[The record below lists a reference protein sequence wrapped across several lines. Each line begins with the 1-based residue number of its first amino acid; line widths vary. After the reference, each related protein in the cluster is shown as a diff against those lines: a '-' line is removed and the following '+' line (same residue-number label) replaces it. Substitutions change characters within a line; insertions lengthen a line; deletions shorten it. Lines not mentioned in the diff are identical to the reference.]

1 MSPNRRT
8 SYESVVEMLV
18 REGSPPEA
26 AREIVETLAG
36 AGLSAPQARQWLSHP
51 QRAYL
56 VVTGHNV
63 IDGVVLP
70 REQTPIFAIEDGHV
84 PAVREAAARFAGA
97 SEDERFISW
106 WFGGDIDATRR
117 LTAGDPQRATVIA
130 AIARR
135 LQHTLRKPE
144 HVRDVVLTE
153 IPMYGGRRIVDLLL
167 ADRQDAVLDDLVSGR
182 VDANDL
188 LQNGTLG
195 FSFW

>member
-8 SYESVVEMLV
+8 SYQSVVELLV
-18 REGSPPEA
+18 REGSPPDT

-36 AGLSAPQARQWLSHP
+36 AGLSGSQARAWLSHP

-84 PAVREAAARFAGA
+84 AAVREAAVRFAGA
-97 SEDERFISW
+97 SGDERFISW

-117 LTAGDPQRATVIA
+117 LTAGDPERAAVIA

-135 LQHTLRKPE
+135 LQHTVRKPE
-144 HVRDVVLTE
+144 HVRAVVLTE

-167 ADRQDAVLDDLVSGR
+167 ADRQDAVLDDLVNGR
-182 VDANDL
+182 IDASDL
-188 LQNGTLG
+188 LENGRLG
-195 FSFW
+195 RSFW